1 MRKEMN
7 DVQKIVQNKQFCIDD
22 YKKNRKE
29 RSELESES
37 LRRYE
42 INKKVLEN
50 LGVAEIFNEVIDKGI
65 LKYKD
70 VPFVGDVPTYRH
82 GFPNGTV
89 IDGHEYKKIPYT
101 PAFIYYGYEFRSISL
116 CFNYWS
122 LQSSRGETVKDDWE
136 SIRVDVI
143 PGIPGGAVS
152 LSVNSYDET
161 KYPHISLPL
170 NNENVRSIIRNEIA
184 NKVYCGFGLRK

>member
-1 MRKEMN
+1 MN

-37 LRRYE
+37 WQRYQ
-42 INKKVLEN
+42 INKGVLKN

-82 GFPNGTV
+82 GFPDGTV
-89 IDGHEYKKIPYT
+89 IDGYEYKKIPYT
-101 PAFIYYGYEFRSISL
+101 PAFIYYGHEYRSISL
-116 CFNYWS
+116 SFNYWS
-122 LQSSRGETVKDDWE
+122 LQNIRGEIIKDGNE
-136 SIRVDVI
+136 SIRVDVV
-143 PGIPGGAVS
+143 PGMPGGAVS
-152 LSVNSYDET
+152 LSVTSYDKT

-184 NKVYCGFGLRK
+184 NKVNCGFGLRK